1 MGLILAEFNKLEP
14 NVQLTDITKEK
25 PFMRFLDGY
34 RRLKDGY
41 VENPFAHHK
50 NPSAAD
56 IENEYFMQWVF
67 PLKLHRIALRTA
79 TGYKIV
85 YKQAEDIWNNNLG
98 ITIPDDKKRAEKINR
113 QLVPYLRTR
122 KWFKEME
129 KFTAYCLEQGEA
141 IVLLYYNDQGDIHKY
156 KNKIGDKAEI
166 MRIEAFNV
174 IDYYIP
180 EWDKKGDPAKY
191 MITVKTPDTYN
202 SYLTVEVHPSRVI
215 RWTGPNVEYRWQGYS
230 DLAAIYDA
238 INILSTIL
246 KASGEAAF
254 RWSTGHP
261 VIFTKDLFT
270 DNDLEKLKDAIGDF
284 TRRSWHMVPTE
295 YVDRIDLLGQAGS
308 MLNLKALADI
318 ALDQIIIGSGFP
330 RPILLGEVAGV
341 VSGSEVNE
349 RTYFALLDRRHTE
362 MESFIYEYIK
372 RDINVQKLLKGVDF
386 FELDWGIREVL
397 NKMDQAE
404 LEQKRISN
412 ALALMQICT
421 VDECREVAGYQPI
434 GGDEGEIILPIFELE
449 LQMLQMEMAQEQAEM
464 KSKENVESTSAKQK
478 LGSTTKKSQTGKS
491 LDKSGKGKMKDALD
505 DLLRKKSISQI
516 CRDWGNIHDSTF
528 RKIYDNIRKKEL

>member
-1 MGLILAEFNKLEP
+1 MTEDIL
-14 NVQLTDITKEK
+14 EK
-25 PFMRFLDGY
+25 NHKRFLDGY

-41 VENPFAHHK
+41 TENPFGHYK
-50 NPSAAD
+50 DPSG
-56 IENEYFMQWVF
+56 IVVENEYFMQWVF
-67 PLKLHRIALRTA
+67 PLKLHRMALRTA

-85 YKQAEDIWNNNLG
+85 YKQAEDVWNNNLG
-98 ITIPDDKKRAEKINR
+98 IKIPDDDKEAIKINKK
-113 QLVPYLRTR
+113 LVPYLRSR

-129 KFTAYCLEQGEA
+129 KFTAYCLEQGES
-141 IVLLYYNDQGDIHKY
+141 ILMLYYNDQGDIHKY
-156 KNKIGDKAEI
+156 KDQISSKAEI
-166 MRIEAFNV
+166 MRVEAFNI

-191 MITVKTPDTYN
+191 MITVKTPDTFN
-202 SYLTVEVHPSRVI
+202 SFMTIEVHPSRVI

-246 KASGEAAF
+246 KASGEAAY

-270 DNDLEKLKDAIGDF
+270 DADLEKLKDAIGDF
-284 TRRSWHMVPTE
+284 TRRSWHMVPIE

-349 RTYFALLDRRHTE
+349 RTYFALLDKRHTE
-362 MESFIYEYIK
+362 IESFIYEYMK
-372 RDINVQKLLKGVDF
+372 RDVNIQKLLIGVEF

-421 VDECREVAGYQPI
+421 IDECREVAGYQPI
-434 GGDEGEIILPIFELE
+434 GGDEGEIIIPIFELE
-449 LQMLQMEMAQEQAEM
+449 LQILQMEMQAEQAEQQAEM

-491 LDKSGKGKMKDALD
+491 LDKSGKGKMKDAFD
-505 DLLRKKSISQI
+505 ALLRTKSISQAS
-516 CRDWGNIHDSTF
+516 RDWEIHSATF
-528 RKIYDNIRKKEL
+528 RKIYDKIRKENV